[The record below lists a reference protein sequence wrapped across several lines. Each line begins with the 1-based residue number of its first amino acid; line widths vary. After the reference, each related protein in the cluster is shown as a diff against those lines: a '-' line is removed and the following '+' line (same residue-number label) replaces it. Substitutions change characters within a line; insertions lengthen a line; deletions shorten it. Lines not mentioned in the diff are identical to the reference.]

1 LRPGRQAPTAKKT
14 HCACDASVL
23 SFPCPMRLFIL
34 SSPRAPVI
42 ESKVAPTQIPVQRFT
57 CQTVQDL
64 NHDTAELV
72 YILPIEAIEDPAW
85 PQLRVRLAQ
94 ANRYYLI
101 AGQGLQTAQ
110 IVNATRDGA
119 FDVLSLDDSDR
130 RWFDAIDKAV
140 ASQRVWLKLY
150 GGTRLTAPESLLGN
164 SAAMKSLRQ
173 AIERLG
179 PTVASVL
186 ILGESGVGKE
196 RVAAALHAASG
207 RGQFV
212 ALNCAAIPKEL
223 MEAELFGAERGA
235 YTGATRTRPGLV
247 EQASG
252 GTLFLDEIGEMDI
265 KLQPKLLRFLETRKT
280 RRVGGNTEI
289 QSEVRVLS
297 ATNSNLESEIA
308 LGKFRSDL
316 YYRLSEVILHVPP
329 LRTRPEDIPQ
339 FAMAFLH
346 LAGERLGKFFDSIE
360 PELIRKFQTYEW
372 PGNVRELRNAIDR
385 VAILY
390 DGPTLRA
397 AWWEPP
403 QPSFQNPAD
412 LALSSASAQNHGAP
426 LLPGLPLSRKQKLES
441 ARRLLESSGNDLTW
455 VAAQLGIHPTT
466 LYRWRKAGK
475 L

>member
-1 LRPGRQAPTAKKT
+1 
-14 HCACDASVL
+14 
-23 SFPCPMRLFIL
+23 MRLFIL
-34 SSPRAPVI
+34 NSDQANSIQTKLA
-42 ESKVAPTQIPVQRFT
+42 SLKLPTQRFT
-57 CQTVQDL
+57 RDTVQDL
-64 NHDTAELV
+64 SHDSAEMV
-72 YILPIEAIEDPAW
+72 YMVPTEAARDEAW

-94 ANRYYLI
+94 ANRYYLVV
-101 AGQGLQTAQ
+101 GRSLSTAE
-110 IVNATRDGA
+110 IVTATRDGA
-119 FDVLSLDDSDR
+119 FDVLSFQDSDT
-130 RWFDAIDKAV
+130 RWSEAITKAME
-140 ASQRVWLKLY
+140 SQQLWLKLY
-150 GGTRLTAPESLLGN
+150 GGTRLTGPETLLGS
-164 SAAMKSLRQ
+164 SAGMKSLRQ

-196 RVAAALHAASG
+196 RVATALHAASG

-223 MEAELFGAERGA
+223 MEAELFGAEKGA
-235 YTGATRTRPGLV
+235 YTGANRTRPGLV

-280 RRVGGNTEI
+280 RRVGGNSEI

-339 FAMAFLH
+339 FGMAFLQ
-346 LAGERLGKFFDSIE
+346 LAGERLGKFFDNIE
-360 PELIRKFQTYEW
+360 PELIRKFQSYDW

-385 VAILY
+385 IAILY

-397 AWWEPP
+397 AWWESPLP
-403 QPSFQNPAD
+403 TTSPSPDHHRA
-412 LALSSASAQNHGAP
+412 GAP
-426 LLPGLPLSRKQKLES
+426 LLNHSGHGMNHGPMSRKQKLET
-441 ARRLLESSGNDLTW
+441 ARQLLDSSGNDLTW

>member
-1 LRPGRQAPTAKKT
+1 
-14 HCACDASVL
+14 
-23 SFPCPMRLFIL
+23 MRLFIL
-34 SSPRAPVI
+34 SCDQASPIQNRLAALHLP
-42 ESKVAPTQIPVQRFT
+42 AQHFT
-57 CQTVQDL
+57 RETVQDL
-64 NHDTAELV
+64 SHDSADLV
-72 YILPIEAIEDPAW
+72 YIIPAEAAKEETW
-85 PQLRVRLAQ
+85 PHLRVRLAQ
-94 ANRYYLI
+94 ANRYYLVV
-101 AGQGLQTAQ
+101 GQNLRTAEV
-110 IVNATRDGA
+110 VNASRDGA
-119 FDVLSLDDSDR
+119 FDVLAFQDSDP
-130 RWFDAIDKAV
+130 RWSEAIQKAME
-140 ASQRVWLKLY
+140 SQQVWLKLY

-164 SAAMKSLRQ
+164 STAMKSLRQ

-196 RVAAALHAASG
+196 RVATALHAASG

-223 MEAELFGAERGA
+223 MEAELFGAEKGA
-235 YTGATRTRPGLV
+235 YTGAMRTRPGLV

-280 RRVGGNTEI
+280 RRVGGNSEI

-329 LRTRPEDIPQ
+329 LRTRPDDIPQ

-346 LAGERLGKFFDSIE
+346 LAGERLGKFFDNIE
-360 PELIRKFQTYEW
+360 PDLIRKFQTYDW

-385 VAILY
+385 IAILY

-403 QPSFQNPAD
+403 QPVTHQSHDPIAANAH
-412 LALSSASAQNHGAP
+412 ALNHGATTLSGP
-426 LLPGLPLSRKQKLES
+426 PLSRKQKLDM
-441 ARRLLESSGNDLTW
+441 ARQLLESSGNDLTW

-466 LYRWRKAGK
+466 LYRWRKSGK

>member
-1 LRPGRQAPTAKKT
+1 
-14 HCACDASVL
+14 
-23 SFPCPMRLFIL
+23 MRLFIL
-34 SSPRAPVI
+34 NHPLSNVLEARLKTLHPH
-42 ESKVAPTQIPVQRFT
+42 VQRFT
-57 CQTVQDL
+57 RETIQDL
-64 NHDTAELV
+64 NHDTADLV
-72 YILPIEAIEDPAW
+72 YALPFEAAQSEAW

-94 ANRYYLI
+94 ANRYFI
-101 AGQGLQTAQ
+101 VAGQNLRTAD

-119 FDVLSLDDSDR
+119 FDVVSFQDPDP
-130 RWFDAIDKAV
+130 RWSDAIVKAV
-140 ASQRVWLKLY
+140 ESQRVWLKLY
-150 GGTRLTAPESLLGN
+150 GGTRLSAPESLLGN

-223 MEAELFGAERGA
+223 MEAELFGAEKGA
-235 YTGATRTRPGLV
+235 YTGAMRTRPGLV

-289 QSEVRVLS
+289 QSELRVLS

-316 YYRLSEVILHVPP
+316 YYRLSEIILHVPP

-339 FAMAFLH
+339 FAMAFLQ
-346 LAGERLGKFFDSIE
+346 LASERLGKFFDSIE
-360 PELIRKFQTYEW
+360 PELIRKFQAYDW

-385 VAILY
+385 IAILY

-397 AWWEPP
+397 AWWESP
-403 QPSFQNPAD
+403 QPATTRRGID
-412 LALSSASAQNHGAP
+412 SATSHDHPVPVGAT
-426 LLPGLPLSRKQKLES
+426 LPPSRKQKLQN
-441 ARRLLESSGNDLTW
+441 ARHLLEASGNDLTW